1 MNSLKLML
9 ALFEMEYLHFL
20 QLSHPMKENSLA
32 FEAAE
37 RTHVILMGEST
48 NVTCMKV

>member
-1 MNSLKLML
+1 MNYLKLML
-9 ALFEMEYLHFL
+9 ALFEMEYQQFL

-37 RTHVILMGEST
+37 GTHVILIGGST